1 MYLSSKYRCNLMED
15 KLVTELKNQVR
26 GDVVLPQ
33 DEDYDKARK
42 VYNAMIDKQP
52 AVIVRCTGVA
62 DVIASVKTARA
73 AGIDI
78 AIRGG
83 GHSVPGF
90 GTADQALVIDLN
102 RMKGIRVNPTTKT
115 AWVEGGCTLGDV
127 YHATLAFGLTTPG
140 GIISTTG
147 VGGLTLGGGIGYI
160 ARSAGLSVDN
170 LLAADVVLADGSF
183 VTASET
189 ENRDLLWALC
199 GGGGNFGVVTNFQFR
214 LHEVKD
220 VVAGPMFFE
229 IDDAPEIMRTYETYI
244 TDAPRQLGA
253 FFAWQIAPPL
263 PFIPKDRHGDT
274 LCAIVVCWTGQPKQ
288 AKAVFAP
295 LRDVAPVVAE
305 HVGPMSFSALN
316 SAFDG
321 LVGPGLQHYWKTLFS
336 NGLTDATIEAHTKYG
351 PQVPV
356 VNSTIHIYSI
366 NGAVHDIATDAT
378 AFGHRDAKYA
388 TVIAGMWPDP
398 SQNEANIRWVR
409 DYHKA
414 LEPHSQQGGY
424 INFTS
429 GDDLDRA
436 AVNFG
441 SNYEQLRNVKAK
453 YDPDN
458 VFHIN
463 QNIKPA

>member
-1 MYLSSKYRCNLMED
+1 MFVITVHARDRHIFKIEHLLGTIFKMYLSSKYRCNLMED

-127 YHATLAFGLTTPG
+127 YHATQAFGLTTPG

-189 ENRDLLWALC
+189 
-199 GGGGNFGVVTNFQFR
+199 
-214 LHEVKD
+214 
-220 VVAGPMFFE
+220 
-229 IDDAPEIMRTYETYI
+229 
-244 TDAPRQLGA
+244 RQL
-253 FFAWQIAPPL
+253 WR
-263 PFIPKDRHGDT
+263 RHELSVSTSRSQG
-274 LCAIVVCWTGQPKQ
+274 CRG
-288 AKAVFAP
+288 
-295 LRDVAPVVAE
+295 RS
-305 HVGPMSFSALN
+305 HV
-316 SAFDG
+316 
-321 LVGPGLQHYWKTLFS
+321 
-336 NGLTDATIEAHTKYG
+336 
-351 PQVPV
+351 
-356 VNSTIHIYSI
+356 
-366 NGAVHDIATDAT
+366 
-378 AFGHRDAKYA
+378 
-388 TVIAGMWPDP
+388 
-398 SQNEANIRWVR
+398 
-409 DYHKA
+409 
-414 LEPHSQQGGY
+414 
-424 INFTS
+424 
-429 GDDLDRA
+429 
-436 AVNFG
+436 
-441 SNYEQLRNVKAK
+441 LRNR
-453 YDPDN
+453 
-458 VFHIN
+458 
-463 QNIKPA
+463 